1 LETGILSGRGL
12 TRRYGGILAV
22 DNFSFDFK
30 RGTATAIIGPNG
42 AGKTSLFNLLSGFES
57 PESGTINFDGI
68 SIEAKSPNLI
78 SRLGIG
84 RTFQTVRVFHDL
96 TVLENLMLAEMF
108 HTEKSIEQF
117 TDRVREKLSFVDM
130 IGFENTKAK
139 DLSYGQQK
147 LIELAMV
154 LMSMPRLIL
163 LDEPVAGVNPMLTRK
178 IGGLLGNLV
187 NKGVTLVIVEHN
199 VPFVSDLCDKIL
211 VMTSGRLL
219 MEGSGKTIQEDKRVL
234 EAFLGGI

>member
-1 LETGILSGRGL
+1 METGILSGRGL

-84 RTFQTVRVFHDL
+84 RTFQTVRVF
-96 TVLENLMLAEMF
+96 
-108 HTEKSIEQF
+108 
-117 TDRVREKLSFVDM
+117 M
-130 IGFENTKAK
+130 I
-139 DLSYGQQK
+139 
-147 LIELAMV
+147 
-154 LMSMPRLIL
+154 
-163 LDEPVAGVNPMLTRK
+163 
-178 IGGLLGNLV
+178 
-187 NKGVTLVIVEHN
+187 
-199 VPFVSDLCDKIL
+199 
-211 VMTSGRLL
+211 
-219 MEGSGKTIQEDKRVL
+219 
-234 EAFLGGI
+234 